1 MYHTHTPWHVG
12 PDGTTIYAAN
22 GRVVAN
28 CAAVNE
34 NLVESAANAA
44 RIVQC
49 INDCAML
56 TNPAQAMVDLA
67 ESLESAIE
75 AAEGD
80 R

>member
-1 MYHTHTPWHVG
+1 MNHTPTPWRVSL
-12 PDGTTIYAAN
+12 DGTTIYAAN

-28 CAAVNE
+28 CAAVNK

-49 INDCAML
+49 VNDCAML

-67 ESLESAIE
+67 ESLEAAIDASKE
-75 AAEGD
+75 VA
-80 R
+80 